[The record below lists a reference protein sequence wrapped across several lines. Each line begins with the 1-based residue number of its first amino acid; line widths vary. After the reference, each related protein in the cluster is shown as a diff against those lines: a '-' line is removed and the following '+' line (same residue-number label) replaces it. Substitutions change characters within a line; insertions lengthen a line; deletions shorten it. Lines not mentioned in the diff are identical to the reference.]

1 MDRQVDQEE
10 RGPSVE
16 GELEDRGDSSAPA
29 LPPPQVPQPL
39 YPQLEDACEVGIEET
54 KDSIH
59 SVQGIVAT
67 APCAVEESSD
77 GGGEDV
83 GLAAPLPSAPP
94 VDDDDEDDVPSAT
107 RSPPHSPEMPA
118 VQMQPYTER
127 QILGLYMNEQ
137 MEHNAQFVDMF
148 LAEQVGFRR
157 VRVYGCWKRF
167 LNDLCMW
174 LFFRMMWPRVSCTS
188 CS

>member
-1 MDRQVDQEE
+1 MDLQVDQEE
-10 RGPSVE
+10 KGPSVE
-16 GELEDRGDSSAPA
+16 GGLEDCGDSSAPA
-29 LPPPQVPQPL
+29 SPPPQAPQPL
-39 YPQLEDACEVGIEET
+39 YPQLEEAFEVAREET
-54 KDSIH
+54 IDSMH
-59 SVQGIVAT
+59 SAQENVAT
-67 APCAVEESSD
+67 APCAAEESSD
-77 GGGEDV
+77 GGGEAV

-94 VDDDDEDDVPSAT
+94 VDDDDDDVPSAT
-107 RSPPHSPEMPA
+107 RSPPHYPEMAA

-127 QILGLYMNEQ
+127 QILGLYTNEQ